1 MAVEEVVDG
10 VYRLKLGYVSAFLIL
25 GDEITLVDT
34 GSSGR
39 AQAIFDALS
48 GLGRAPSDLK
58 HIAITHHHADH
69 AGSLA
74 ALLETCDAQV
84 YVHAADAPIIRGE
97 RKGPGLNR
105 GTILGRVL
113 GRLGDRF
120 LMPGLAPA
128 RVDHEL
134 SDGDQLPGPGG
145 LRAVHT
151 PGHTAGHA
159 AFLSSDHGGVLF
171 VGDAAM
177 YRSGKA
183 GPLSGFP
190 TMFNE
195 DIDGARAS
203 YRKLAELD
211 FDTACF
217 AHGGVLKGDAAA
229 AFRRGLD

>member
-1 MAVEEVVDG
+1 MAVEEVVNG
-10 VYRLKLGYVSAFLIL
+10 VYRLKLGFASAFLIL
-25 GDEITLVDT
+25 GDEITLIDT

-39 AQAIFDALS
+39 APAILDALS
-48 GLGRAPSDLK
+48 ELGRAPSDLK

-69 AGSLA
+69 SGSLA
-74 ALLETCDAQV
+74 ALLEICDAQV

-105 GTILGRVL
+105 RTILGKVL

-120 LMPGLAPA
+120 LMPRPAPA

-134 SDGDQLPGPGG
+134 SDGDLVPGAGAM
-145 LRAVHT
+145 RAVHT
-151 PGHTAGHA
+151 PGHTPGHA
-159 AFLSSDHGGVLF
+159 VFLDSDHGGVLF

-177 YRSGKA
+177 YWRGKV

-195 DIDGARAS
+195 DIDGARES
-203 YRKLAELD
+203 YRRLAELD

-217 AHGGVLKGDAAA
+217 AHGGVVQGDAAA
-229 AFRRGLD
+229 AFRRGLN